1 MNVEPNN
8 FSMIVERRLGFIRPG
23 IIKFGIG
30 YGAVAAMVL
39 SYAANK
45 SILWMLIDGW
55 LSWIYVIYFA
65 LFK

>member
-1 MNVEPNN
+1 MT
-8 FSMIVERRLGFIRPG
+8 FIVERRMGLMRTA
-23 IIKFGIG
+23 IIKYGIG

-39 SYAANK
+39 SYNVNK

-65 LFK
+65 LFKG

>member
-1 MNVEPNN
+1 MTV
-8 FSMIVERRLGFIRPG
+8 IVDRRMAFIKSN
-23 IIKFGIG
+23 IVKFGLG

-39 SYAANK
+39 SYSANK

-65 LFK
+65 LFKA